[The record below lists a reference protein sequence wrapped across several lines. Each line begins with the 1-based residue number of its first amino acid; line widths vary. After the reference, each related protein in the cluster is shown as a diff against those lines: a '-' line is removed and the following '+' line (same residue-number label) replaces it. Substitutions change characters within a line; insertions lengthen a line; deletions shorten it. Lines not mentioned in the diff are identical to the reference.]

1 MSLLYESKFI
11 TSIVFFISIYII
23 TQILNFI
30 INKRINNVKK
40 KHLLRKW
47 LYYFMVIT
55 FILFSFELWSNN
67 NISITTILGYISAG
81 LALALHQVL
90 LNIAGW
96 LLIIF
101 RKPYNIGDRIER
113 NNIVGDV
120 IDIRMFYTVVM
131 EVGNWVEK
139 NQSTGRIINIP
150 NGKIFTEFTFNYTIE
165 FDAIWDEI
173 NILLTFDS
181 NYKKAEKIIKKIL
194 NDTSNKKFLEQI
206 SNNQEKMSKKYAL
219 KQGKLTPITYIDI
232 KESGISF
239 QLRYLVPVRLQRK
252 KHDLINRKILDRF
265 NEESDIE
272 FAYPSRSI
280 YYKKKP
286 TND

>member
-1 MSLLYESKFI
+1 MSLLYENKLV
-11 TSIVFFISIYII
+11 TSIIFFISIYFI
-23 TQILNFI
+23 TQIINLL
-30 INKRINNVKK
+30 INKKVKNVKK

-47 LYYFMVIT
+47 LYYLMVII
-55 FILFSFELWSNN
+55 FMLFSFELWSNKDL
-67 NISITTILGYISAG
+67 SITTILGYVSAG

-173 NILLTFDS
+173 DILLTFDS
-181 NYKKAEKIIKKIL
+181 NYKKAEKIINQIL
-194 NDTSNKKFLEQI
+194 EETSNKKFLENI
-206 SNNQEKMSKKYAL
+206 EINQEKMSKKYAL

-239 QLRYLVPVRLQRK
+239 QLRYLVPVRLQRN
-252 KHDLINRKILDRF
+252 KHDSINRKILDRF
-265 NEESDIE
+265 NQENDIE
-272 FAYPSRSI
+272 FAYPSQSI
-280 YYKKKP
+280 YYNKK
-286 TND
+286 TDD

>member
-1 MSLLYESKFI
+1 M
-11 TSIVFFISIYII
+11 
-23 TQILNFI
+23 
-30 INKRINNVKK
+30 
-40 KHLLRKW
+40 
-47 LYYFMVIT
+47 
-55 FILFSFELWSNN
+55 WSENDL
-67 NISITTILGYISAG
+67 SITTILGYISAG

-165 FDAIWDEI
+165 FDAIWDEM
-173 NILLTFDS
+173 NILLTFNS
-181 NYKKAEKIIKKIL
+181 NYQKAENIIKEIL
-194 NDTSNKKFLEQI
+194 EETSDKKFLNEI
-206 SNNQEKMSKKYAL
+206 EDNQQKMSKKYAL
-219 KQGKLTPITYIDI
+219 KQGKLTPITYVDI

-252 KHDLINRKILDRF
+252 KHDLINRKILKRF
-265 NEESDIE
+265 NKEKDIE

-280 YYKKKP
+280 YYNKKTDK
-286 TND
+286 